1 MTLPTRRLLGGLAT
15 GLALAAA
22 SDAQA
27 QAPAQGA
34 PVTTDDIIRRGK
46 VLVAMD
52 TNNPPWGMLDTS
64 MQPEG
69 IDVAVGQLMAKY
81 LGVQLEIV
89 PVTSQNRIP
98 FIVTGK
104 ADLVMATL
112 TITPERAQQIWFS
125 NPYAMQESIIMA
137 PQATSIA
144 SFDDL
149 KGKRVSVVRG
159 AIQDP
164 MVARLA
170 PGATV
175 MRFDNDASTI
185 QALMTRQVD
194 ATATGFLI
202 PAQTNRLQPGA
213 NYEKKLS
220 LGVQHLAAGMRKG
233 SIDLLRWMD
242 TFVYHTQ
249 NNGELGAIFKRYAGI
264 DLPPLPTF

>member
-1 MTLPTRRLLGGLAT
+1 MNRRGLLAPLLLAPLLPLARP
-15 GLALAAA
+15 ALA
-22 SDAQA
+22 QNT
-27 QAPAQGA
+27 G
-34 PVTTDDIIRRGK
+34 VTTVDDIRRRGK
-46 VLVAMD
+46 ILVAVD

-64 MQPEG
+64 MQPDGYDIAVAKLLSQDLG
-69 IDVAVGQLMAKY
+69 IP
-81 LGVQLEIV
+81 LELV

-98 FIVTGK
+98 FILTGK

-112 TITPERAQQIWFS
+112 TITPQRAEQVLFS
-125 NPYAMQESIIMA
+125 KPYCAQESIIMA
-137 PQATSIA
+137 PAETKIT

-164 MVARLA
+164 MVVQLA

-175 MRFDNDASTI
+175 MRYDNDASTI

-202 PAQTNRLQPGA
+202 PAQTNRLQPGR

-220 LGVQHLAAGMRKG
+220 LGVQMIGMAMRHGSEDLHRTVNAFIDKVKADGRLAEAFRKYAGV
-233 SIDLLRWMD
+233 DLL
-242 TFVYHTQ
+242 
-249 NNGELGAIFKRYAGI
+249 
-264 DLPPLPTF
+264 PLADS